1 MCSNRARGVR
11 PIERRG
17 VQGVEKCQTRSDQPE
32 LAHRQAFA
40 DLAAAVVDLL
50 GANRHPDGWILSHSS
65 GTVIEQ
71 MFDTLT
77 YDVLAEFEVALAA
90 ALEAEVDVTPDAE
103 DAFVLRL
110 MEQWSGEPT
119 QLPHDLES
127 RPADGRL
134 AEVLC
139 AFDPGELSESDRVRY
154 VQASER
160 LVAAFQARTLEA
172 ITTIHDAYRGLDFD
186 SREDA
191 FDGAVFELRGALRW
205 TRRAAESEVDFATDL
220 MTRLPSALEDLRCG
234 RIDRPRA
241 KVLVDGTAHLGVAHA
256 RLVAETVRET
266 MPHLTTGQLRARV
279 RRACLEVDP
288 HSARQETARAK
299 TQRSFT
305 TQAEPD
311 GTVSIHM
318 YGVDAVR
325 AQELSDRINR
335 IARSLRGDGESRTMD
350 QLRTDVAIDLLCGTA
365 SSKIGR
371 VHFTIGLTDLFDPD
385 VEAAADLAGYGP
397 ILHDI
402 MDQVTEAVG
411 WEWTV
416 SGNSGMPVADGHGR
430 RRHSA
435 SQRRRL
441 RGWNPTC
448 VAPGCRMPTVDCD
461 LDHTTPYAEAGVT
474 ETGESAPLCR
484 HDHCVRHSTGW
495 TYTRRP
501 DGDILWKGPLGT
513 AYTAS
518 GRDP

>member
-1 MCSNRARGVR
+1 
-11 PIERRG
+11 
-17 VQGVEKCQTRSDQPE
+17 
-32 LAHRQAFA
+32 
-40 DLAAAVVDLL
+40 
-50 GANRHPDGWILSHSS
+50 
-65 GTVIEQ
+65 
-71 MFDTLT
+71 MFDILNH
-77 YDVLAEFEVALAA
+77 DVATIDTELDAEFELALAA
-90 ALEAEVDVTPDAE
+90 ALDADRHAGPDAE
-103 DAFVLRL
+103 DAFVVRL
-110 MEQWSGEPT
+110 MDQWSSEPI
-119 QLPHDLES
+119 QLPYDLES

-139 AFDPGELSESDRVRY
+139 ALDPGELSESDRVRY
-154 VQASER
+154 VKASER
-160 LVAAFQARTLEA
+160 LVAAFQARTLQA
-172 ITTIHDAYRGLDFD
+172 ITTIHDAYRGLEIDAD
-186 SREDA
+186 EDA

-205 TRRAAESEVDFATDL
+205 TRRAAESEVEFATDL
-220 MTRLPSALEDLRCG
+220 THRLPSVLEALRCG
-234 RIDRPRA
+234 RIDRRRA
-241 KVLVDGTAHLGVAHA
+241 QVIVDGTAHLTVAHA
-256 RLVAETVRET
+256 RLVAEAVRST

-288 HSARQETARAK
+288 HSCRHETEKAEAM
-299 TQRSFT
+299 RSFT

-335 IARSLRGDGESRTMD
+335 IARSLRGNEETRTMD

-365 SSKIGR
+365 SPMIGR

-385 VEAAADLAGYGP
+385 VETVADLAGYGP

-402 MDQVTEAVG
+402 IDQATEAAG

-416 SGNSGMPVADGHGR
+416 SGASGIPMADGHGR
-430 RRHSA
+430 RRHTA

-441 RGWNPTC
+441 LGWKPTC

-461 LDHTTPYAEAGVT
+461 LDHTTPYAEAGIT
-474 ETGESAPLCR
+474 ATGDSAPLCR

-495 TYTRRP
+495 TYARRP
-501 DGDILWKGPLGT
+501 DGDILWRGPLGT